1 MDLRGLNTEQL
12 ADLVGIG
19 AADTDQLD
27 LFLEEES

>member
-1 MDLRGLNTEQL
+1 MNLRGLNTEQL

-19 AADTDQLD
+19 ADDTDQLD